1 MTSTIM
7 TFKHGSI
14 GLIYSSNRIK
24 MPTTIKEISRLLPRA
39 LKIAY
44 NSARAIKDTIRYL
57 DTACEDDQERIEE
70 QLYFPPSFEPVTKNS
85 SSKKRKS
92 NDSSEVF

>member
-1 MTSTIM
+1 MTNTIM

-14 GLIYSSNRIK
+14 GLIYNSNRIK

-44 NSARAIKDTIRYL
+44 NSARAIKDTVQSDI
-57 DTACEDDQERIEE
+57 
-70 QLYFPPSFEPVTKNS
+70 
-85 SSKKRKS
+85 
-92 NDSSEVF
+92 